1 MFMKTDRFLTGIL
14 IGIGI
19 LIVLALALFFLRRE
33 AVDYRVEDSP
43 DSIVHN
49 YILAIERQDYE
60 RAYRYLAETDV
71 KPSYSAFRVAF
82 TQGQIDPGRSIATV
96 GETEIFD
103 GEAIV
108 GLTISRGGYGLFES
122 PYRDMQS
129 ALLVRQDGEWKLTQ
143 APWPYWGWDWS
154 TPAKIN

>member
-14 IGIGI
+14 IGIGV

-71 KPSYSAFRVAF
+71 KPSLQRLPSSLYSGA
-82 TQGQIDPGRSIATV
+82 
-96 GETEIFD
+96 
-103 GEAIV
+103 
-108 GLTISRGGYGLFES
+108 
-122 PYRDMQS
+122 
-129 ALLVRQDGEWKLTQ
+129 
-143 APWPYWGWDWS
+143 
-154 TPAKIN
+154 N